1 MSNTLSFPDEPPHCP
16 PPEWQRAVRIALTRF
31 HRHFTPAR
39 PDLNEWRHDCEQ
51 EAWIAILKSAP
62 RYRCPNPPP
71 ANPEAHYVLWLA
83 GKALKRLRRYHAQ
96 ETGYYKRIVPIVV
109 ETEEGEA
116 EEMEFE
122 DERAQAAV
130 EAVRELVLL
139 ERVLARL
146 SSHLDEADWAVLEGM
161 LTGKSQAAIAQ
172 GLGITQ
178 QAVSKRL
185 GKICRLAREIL
196 EESG

>member
-1 MSNTLSFPDEPPHCP
+1 MNDTLYFPDEPPHCP

-31 HRHFTPAR
+31 HRHFTPAC

-62 RYRCPNPPP
+62 RYRCPDPPP

-83 GKALKRLRRYHAQ
+83 GKALKQLKRYHAQ
-96 ETGYYKRIVPIVV
+96 EVDYYNHFVPMVV
-109 ETEEGEA
+109 KTEEGEQA
-116 EEMEFE
+116 EWEFE
-122 DERAQAAV
+122 DEQAQIEMDAV
-130 EAVRELVLL
+130 LEMVLL
-139 ERVLARL
+139 EQVLARL
-146 SSHLDEADWAVLEGM
+146 SSHLDEQDWAVLEGM
-161 LTGKSQAAIAQ
+161 LACKFQAAIAQ

-196 EESG
+196 KESD